1 MGGIFKSPKAPP
13 PPPSNVDETLSRREA
28 AAAAEGK
35 RESKRFAARSRAR
48 RGAQSILMDTS
59 RMAGGN
65 QAGGQNQA
73 TQTTL
78 GVRNPR
84 TG

>member
-1 MGGIFKSPKAPP
+1 
-13 PPPSNVDETLSRREA
+13 
-28 AAAAEGK
+28 
-35 RESKRFAARSRAR
+35 
-48 RGAQSILMDTS
+48 MDTS